1 MKNEKASRVMAFCLS
16 AAMAVSMV
24 GCAKQV
30 DKTPS
35 KPDTPNNDSNQ
46 VETVPEVSE
55 DIDPNAYLALTA
67 NATTGFE
74 WVLTPEQEGIVSI
87 SSEYIAPES
96 SDTELL
102 GASGVTVLTF
112 KPESAG
118 TVKVNMEYKQPFD
131 EETPAANG
139 GYIVITVAPN
149 ESGALIATIDESNYT
164 EPDYVMYT
172 DKLELPS
179 NPSTGYE
186 WHVQVLDESIVT
198 ITSEYKSAEE
208 LREESAEAEEAPVEE
223 TSADEEVEAAGD
235 DAAEESVPEEDV
247 SDDAVATMPDED
259 MEIDEDMLVGDE
271 GLTTFT
277 FTPVAAGRTTVILTY
292 EDAEQIYSAAIFDV
306 NIEDV
311 DGELVT
317 SIVNMQWFSGD
328 EVQSAIDAVL
338 NPSEEAEPE
347 VDTADA
353 QAAPTDVAELPADEN
368 GAQPVVT
375 EAPEAAPEK

>member
-112 KPESAG
+112 KPETAG

-139 GYIVITVAPN
+139 GYVVITVAPN

-186 WHVQVLDESIVT
+186 WHVQVLDESVVT

-208 LREESAEAEEAPVEE
+208 IRKESAEAAEAPVEE
-223 TSADEEVEAAGD
+223 ASADEEAETAVSET
-235 DAAEESVPEEDV
+235 AEESVPEEDV
-247 SDDAVATMPDED
+247 SDDAVATMPDEGT
-259 MEIDEDMLVGDE
+259 EIDEDMLVGDE
-271 GLTTFT
+271 GVTTFT
-277 FTPVAAGRTTVILTY
+277 FAPVAAGRTTVILTY

-306 NIEDV
+306 NVEEV
-311 DGELVT
+311 DGEFVT
-317 SIVNMQWFSGD
+317 SVVNMQWFSG
-328 EVQSAIDAVL
+328 EEIQSAIDAVL

-347 VDTADA
+347 ADA
-353 QAAPTDVAELPADEN
+353 QAAPTDVAELPTDEN

-375 EAPEAAPEK
+375 EAPEDAPEK